1 MELSRRILDMGY
13 SPIRKL
19 SPYGEAARSKG
30 IKIYHLNIGQPDI
43 ETPKEFNDG
52 INNFDG
58 KVLKYA
64 PSQGITELIKSFI
77 SYYKQWNIEFQ
88 EDELLITNGGS
99 EAISFA
105 LTAIC
110 DITDEIIVPEPFYTN
125 YAGFAEGVGVKIV
138 PFMTKAEEGFH
149 LPSRD
154 IIESKI
160 SNKTKAIMLSNPGN
174 PTGVIYTKNEIRMI
188 ADICKKHNLFFISDE
203 VYREFVYD
211 DLEYTSALYMED
223 IKDNVVLIDSI
234 SKRYSA
240 CGARIGL
247 IASKN
252 KSLINQIL
260 KLCQA
265 RLCVAT
271 IEQLGAANLIN
282 TPKEYFDQVKKEY
295 ENRRNLVYDKLSTIK
310 GVVCEKPNGAFYI
323 IAKLPIKSGDDFAKW
338 MLTDFNH
345 NNATVMVAPA
355 SGFYATDGLGEDEI
369 RISYCLNTDDLTNA
383 MDILKIALEEYLV
396 KAN

>member
-19 SPYGEAARSKG
+19 SPYGEAAKNKG

-52 INNFDG
+52 ISNFDD

-64 PSQGITELIKSFI
+64 ESQGITKLIKSFI

-138 PFMTKAEEGFH
+138 PFITKAEEGFH
-149 LPSRD
+149 LPSKE

-160 SNKTKAIMLSNPGN
+160 SNRTKAIMLSNPGN
-174 PTGVIYTKNEIRMI
+174 PTGVIYTKDEIRMI
-188 ADICKKHNLFFISDE
+188 ADICKEHNLFFISDE

-295 ENRRNLVYDKLSTIK
+295 EIRRNLVYDKLSTIK

-338 MLTDFNH
+338 MLTDFTF
-345 NNATVMVAPA
+345 NNETVMVAPA

-383 MDILKIALEEYLV
+383 MDILKIALDEYLT
-396 KAN
+396 KAI